1 MAIRAGRLYPFLVI
15 LILAGAVAIRV
26 ADPFFVQALRLIA
39 FDSYQRLAPETYDPA
54 LPVRVVD
61 IDEESLQR
69 IGQWPWPRD
78 IVADLLKRLAGQGAA
93 VVVFDVLFAEPDQ
106 TSPTPATTQLSPE
119 GSDTGGV
126 NAPGSTSHD
135 EIFAQAISDSAVVLA
150 TVLSN
155 RPAPPP
161 PPKAGF
167 AVAGDDPRPFIPE
180 FAGAT
185 GNVPILDAAAVGI
198 GSINW
203 TPDRDQVIRRVPLIF
218 RVGED
223 FVPTLAPEALRV
235 ALGAS
240 TYVLKASNASGETA
254 FGQETGLNHIKIGDI
269 DVPTDA
275 DGGIWL
281 KFRPSK
287 PDAYLKAWRVLE
299 GEDFSKEVEGRILL
313 IGTSAAGLVDLRATP
328 IDAAIAGVEVH
339 AQAIEHILTGRSLA
353 RPDYALA
360 AELATVLV
368 LGLVLAVVLPRISAR
383 LSALLGVLAIVVVIA
398 AGWFAYTRANLL
410 FDPSYPVLALF
421 ALVAAATLYVYRRVE
436 LQRAEVRLAFSHYV
450 SPAVVDEI
458 IANPERLE
466 LGGQLRDLTLLFC
479 DVRNFTSISERMSAT
494 ELTRFI
500 NSLLTP
506 LTDIILSNR
515 GTIDKYM
522 GDAIMAFW
530 NAPLDDADHAAHAC
544 KSAREM
550 ALKMGDLNRQW
561 REEAQAA
568 GRVFVPVAIGIGVN
582 SGECLV
588 GNLGSDQRFDYS
600 ALGDEVNVASR
611 LEGLTKMYGMA
622 TVIGEP
628 TVRRNPGLP
637 TLELDL
643 MRVKGR
649 SRPSRIYTLSETLGA
664 DKETLDRLT
673 PLQEAMLEAFRSKD
687 WDRAEALI
695 GECCQ
700 LHTSALETY
709 YRIYSARI
717 GVFRVDPPPD
727 DWDGAVTA
735 DTK

>member
-39 FDSYQRLAPETYDPA
+39 FDSYQRLAPEAYDPA

-61 IDEESLQR
+61 IDEKSLER
-69 IGQWPWPRD
+69 IGQWPWPRN
-78 IVADLLKRLAGQGAA
+78 IVAELLNRLAGQGAA
-93 VVVFDVLFAEPDQ
+93 VVVFDVLFAEPDR
-106 TSPTPATTQLSPE
+106 TSPGPATTQLSQE
-119 GSDTGGV
+119 GPDTGGM
-126 NAPGSTSHD
+126 NAPGSTAHD
-135 EIFAQAISDSAVVLA
+135 AIFARAISESVVVLP
-150 TVLSN
+150 TVLSGQLS
-155 RPAPPP
+155 PPP
-161 PPKAGF
+161 PVKAGF
-167 AVAGDDPRPFIPE
+167 AFAGDDPRPFIPE

-185 GNVPILDAAAVGI
+185 GNVPILDAAAAGI

-218 RVGED
+218 RVGAD
-223 FVPTLAPEALRV
+223 FVPALAPEALRV

-254 FGQETGLNHIKIGDI
+254 LGQETGLNHIKIGNI

-281 KFRPSK
+281 KFRPAN
-287 PDAYLKAWRVLE
+287 PDAYLEAWRVLE
-299 GEDFSKEVEGRILL
+299 GEDFVDEVERRIIL
-313 IGTSAAGLVDLRATP
+313 IGTSAPGLVDLRATP
-328 IDAAIAGVEVH
+328 LDPAIAGVEVH
-339 AQAIEHILTGRSLA
+339 AQAIEHMLSGRSIA

-360 AELATVLV
+360 AELTTVLV
-368 LGLVLAVVLPRISAR
+368 LGLVLAVVLPRISAPR
-383 LSALLGVLAIVVVIA
+383 SALLGVSAIVGVIA

-410 FDPSYPVLALF
+410 FDPSYPALALF
-421 ALVAAATLYVYRRVE
+421 LLVSAVTLYVYRRVE
-436 LQRAEVRLAFSHYV
+436 LQRAEVRHAFSHYV

-458 IANPERLE
+458 IARPERLE

-479 DVRNFTSISERMSAT
+479 DVRNFTSISERMNAT

-506 LTDIILSNR
+506 LTDIILRNR

-530 NAPLDDADHAAHAC
+530 NAPLDDPDHAAHAC
-544 KSAREM
+544 RSAREM
-550 ALKMGDLNRQW
+550 ALKMGDLNRKW
-561 REEAQAA
+561 REEAEAA
-568 GRVFVPVAIGIGVN
+568 GRVFEPVAIGIGVN

-588 GNLGSDQRFDYS
+588 GNLGSAQRFDYS
-600 ALGDEVNVASR
+600 ALGDEVNVAAR
-611 LEGLTKMYGMA
+611 LEGLTKIYGMA

-628 TVRRNPGLP
+628 TVQRDPGLP

-649 SRPSRIYTLSETLGA
+649 RRPSRIYTLSETLGA
-664 DKETLDRLT
+664 DKESLDRLA
-673 PLQEAMLEAFRSKD
+673 PLQEAMLEAFRGKD
-687 WDRAEALI
+687 WDRAETLI
-695 GECCQ
+695 GECRQ
-700 LHTSALETY
+700 LRLSTLETY

-717 GVFRVDPPPD
+717 GIFRVDPPPE